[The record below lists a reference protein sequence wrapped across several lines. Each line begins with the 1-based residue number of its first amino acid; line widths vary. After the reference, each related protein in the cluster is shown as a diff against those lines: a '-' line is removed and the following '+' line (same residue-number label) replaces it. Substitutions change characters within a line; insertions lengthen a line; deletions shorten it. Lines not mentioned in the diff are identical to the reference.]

1 MLRNLDLS
9 NLGQSAI
16 TVLTTLV
23 IVLIS
28 LTFHEFAHGW
38 MAMKLGDTTAKESG
52 RLSLNPLA
60 HLDPIGFICMLFF
73 GFGWARP
80 VPVDT
85 RNFKHPKRDM
95 ALTGLAGPIANFLLA
110 LVIMIP
116 YVILARL
123 VNGGKISVNTEFQYN
138 LIMAFVQ
145 FVWNF
150 HYMNLTLALFNFIP
164 IPPLDGSRVLYAI
177 LPDKAY
183 FGVMKYERYL
193 SLAIMLLLVLGFL
206 DTPLTYAADA
216 VSDGMLWLIT
226 RIIR

>member
-1 MLRNLDLS
+1 MLKNLDFS

-110 LVIMIP
+110 FVIMIP

>member
-1 MLRNLDLS
+1 MLRELDLS

-38 MAMKLGDTTAKESG
+38 MAMKLGDKTAKESG

-110 LVIMIP
+110 FVIMIP

-123 VNGGKISVNTEFQYN
+123 VNGGKISVSTEFQYN
-138 LIMAFVQ
+138 LIVAFVQ

-164 IPPLDGSRVLYAI
+164 VPPLDG
-177 LPDKAY
+177 
-183 FGVMKYERYL
+183 
-193 SLAIMLLLVLGFL
+193 
-206 DTPLTYAADA
+206 
-216 VSDGMLWLIT
+216 
-226 RIIR
+226 

>member
-1 MLRNLDLS
+1 MLKNLDFS

-110 LVIMIP
+110 FVIMIP

-216 VSDGMLWLIT
+216 VSDVMLWLIT

>member
-1 MLRNLDLS
+1 MLKNLDFS

-38 MAMKLGDTTAKESG
+38 TAMKLGDTTAKESG

-110 LVIMIP
+110 FVIMIP

-138 LIMAFVQ
+138 LIVAFVQ

>member
-1 MLRNLDLS
+1 MLRDLDLS

-138 LIMAFVQ
+138 LIMVFVQ

>member
-1 MLRNLDLS
+1 MLRELDLS

-23 IVLIS
+23 LVLIS

-38 MAMKLGDTTAKESG
+38 MAMKLGDKTAKERG

-60 HLDPIGFICMLFF
+60 HHDPIGFICMLFF

-95 ALTGLAGPIANFLLA
+95 AFTGLAGPIANFLLA
-110 LVIMIP
+110 FVIMIP

-123 VNGGKISVNTEFQYN
+123 VNGGKISVSTEFQYN
-138 LIMAFVQ
+138 LIVAFVQ

-164 IPPLDGSRVLYAI
+164 VPPLDGSRVLYSF

-183 FGVMKYERYL
+183 FGVMKYERYI
-193 SLAIMLLLVLGFL
+193 SLALMVLLAVGVL
-206 DTPLTYAADA
+206 DKPLSIASGA

-226 RIIR
+226 RVIR

>member
-110 LVIMIP
+110 FVIMIP